1 MADDGTLPRVER
13 RGRDRGRRRVLRH
26 ARWLVQGGGRED
38 WQGPVAVQSRIGRG
52 GEPDHVHGPRR
63 QAVRGRLRRDRQ
75 SAAEGE
81 RTFGVMNCD
90 GCHGG
95 GAVGWVGPSLRDG
108 RWRYGG
114 ADGDIFQ
121 SIYYGQPHGMPA
133 YGGLLP
139 PTAIW
144 KLVTYL
150 QSLEPPAN
158 VPTESWR

>member
-1 MADDGTLPRVER
+1 VDLRSVVLALVVSSACGGHEAAPATRHDARVFAGGVTPPASAPQVGKNPF
-13 RGRDRGRRRVLRH
+13 RG
-26 ARWLVQGGGRED
+26 
-38 WQGPVAVQSRIGRG
+38 
-52 GEPDHVHGPRR
+52 
-63 QAVRGRLRRDRQ
+63 DRQ
-75 SAAEGE
+75 SAVEGE

-95 GAVGWVGPSLRDG
+95 GAAGWVGPSLRDG

-114 ADGDIFQ
+114 SDEEIFR

-139 PTAIW
+139 PGAIW

-158 VPTESWR
+158 VPTQSWR

>member
-1 MADDGTLPRVER
+1 MD
-13 RGRDRGRRRVLRH
+13 LR
-26 ARWLVQGGGRED
+26 
-38 WQGPVAVQSRIGRG
+38 PVALALVVSAACRG
-52 GEPDHVHGPRR
+52 HEAAPAMRHEARVFAGGVAPPAGAAP
-63 QAVRGRLRRDRQ
+63 ALANPFRGDRQ

-81 RTFGVMNCD
+81 RTFGAMNCD

-114 ADGDIFQ
+114 SESEIFQ

-139 PTAIW
+139 PGAIW
-144 KLVTYL
+144 KVVTYL
-150 QSLEPPAN
+150 QSLEPPAS
-158 VPTESWR
+158 VPTQSWK

>member
-1 MADDGTLPRVER
+1 MDLRPVVALLLVTAGC
-13 RGRDRGRRRVLRH
+13 RGRDAARPSGVARLEARVL
-26 ARWLVQGGGRED
+26 AGG
-38 WQGPVAVQSRIGRG
+38 VAPPAAGLQADKNPFRG
-52 GEPDHVHGPRR
+52 
-63 QAVRGRLRRDRQ
+63 DRQ

-90 GCHGG
+90 GCHGS

-114 ADGDIFQ
+114 SDAEIFQ
-121 SIYYGQPHGMPA
+121 SICYGQPHGMPA

-139 PTAIW
+139 PDAIW

-158 VPTESWR
+158 VPTQSWR

>member
-1 MADDGTLPRVER
+1 VD
-13 RGRDRGRRRVLRH
+13 LR
-26 ARWLVQGGGRED
+26 LVVALLLVTGACGGREAARPP
-38 WQGPVAVQSRIGRG
+38 GVAG
-52 GEPDHVHGPRR
+52 GEARILAGGVAPPAGPP
-63 QAVRGRLRRDRQ
+63 QADKNPFRGDRQ

-114 ADGDIFQ
+114 SDAEVFR

-139 PTAIW
+139 PDAIW

-158 VPTESWR
+158 VPTQSWR

>member
-1 MADDGTLPRVER
+1 MDLRPVVAACLGALVVGAGCSGREAAPVSGGTLREARVFAGGVTPPAGAPQAGKNPF
-13 RGRDRGRRRVLRH
+13 RG
-26 ARWLVQGGGRED
+26 
-38 WQGPVAVQSRIGRG
+38 
-52 GEPDHVHGPRR
+52 
-63 QAVRGRLRRDRQ
+63 DRQ
-75 SAAEGE
+75 SAVEGE

-114 ADGDIFQ
+114 SDGEVFQ

-139 PTAIW
+139 AGAIW

-158 VPTESWR
+158 VPTQSWR

>member
-1 MADDGTLPRVER
+1 MAGGVAPPAGSAQADKNPF
-13 RGRDRGRRRVLRH
+13 RG
-26 ARWLVQGGGRED
+26 
-38 WQGPVAVQSRIGRG
+38 
-52 GEPDHVHGPRR
+52 
-63 QAVRGRLRRDRQ
+63 DRQ

-114 ADGDIFQ
+114 SDAEIFQ
-121 SIYYGQPHGMPA
+121 SICYGQPHGMPA

-139 PTAIW
+139 PDAIW

-158 VPTESWR
+158 VPTQSWR

>member
-1 MADDGTLPRVER
+1 MRHEARVFAGGVAPPAGAPLASENPF
-13 RGRDRGRRRVLRH
+13 RGN
-26 ARWLVQGGGRED
+26 
-38 WQGPVAVQSRIGRG
+38 
-52 GEPDHVHGPRR
+52 
-63 QAVRGRLRRDRQ
+63 RQ
-75 SAAEGE
+75 SAVEGE

-95 GAVGWVGPSLRDG
+95 GAAGWVGPSLRDG

-114 ADGDIFQ
+114 SDEEIFR

-139 PTAIW
+139 PAAIW

-158 VPTESWR
+158 VPTQSWR

>member
-1 MADDGTLPRVER
+1 MD
-13 RGRDRGRRRVLRH
+13 LR
-26 ARWLVQGGGRED
+26 
-38 WQGPVAVQSRIGRG
+38 PVALALVVSAACHGHEAAPAMRHEARVFAG
-52 GEPDHVHGPRR
+52 GVAP
-63 QAVRGRLRRDRQ
+63 
-75 SAAEGE
+75 AAEGE

>member
-1 MADDGTLPRVER
+1 VLSVGCGGHEAAPATTQLAARVFAGGVAPPAGPAPALANPF
-13 RGRDRGRRRVLRH
+13 RG
-26 ARWLVQGGGRED
+26 
-38 WQGPVAVQSRIGRG
+38 
-52 GEPDHVHGPRR
+52 
-63 QAVRGRLRRDRQ
+63 DRQ

-81 RTFGVMNCD
+81 RTFGAMNCD

-114 ADGDIFQ
+114 SESEIFQ

-139 PTAIW
+139 PGAIW
-144 KLVTYL
+144 KVVTYL
-150 QSLEPPAN
+150 QSLEPPAS
-158 VPTESWR
+158 VPTQSWK

>member
-1 MADDGTLPRVER
+1 MDLRPLVLALVVSAGCGGHEAAPATRHEA
-13 RGRDRGRRRVLRH
+13 RVL
-26 ARWLVQGGGRED
+26 AGGVTPPAGIALASEN
-38 WQGPVAVQSRIGRG
+38 PFRG
-52 GEPDHVHGPRR
+52 
-63 QAVRGRLRRDRQ
+63 DRK

-95 GAVGWVGPSLRDG
+95 GGAGWVGPSLRDG

-114 ADGDIFQ
+114 ADADIFQ
-121 SIYYGQPHGMPA
+121 SIFSGQPHGMPA

-139 PTAIW
+139 ATAIW

-150 QSLEPPAN
+150 QSLEPPAD

>member
-1 MADDGTLPRVER
+1 VGCGGHEGAPATTRLEARVFAGGVAPPAGAAPALANPF
-13 RGRDRGRRRVLRH
+13 RG
-26 ARWLVQGGGRED
+26 
-38 WQGPVAVQSRIGRG
+38 
-52 GEPDHVHGPRR
+52 
-63 QAVRGRLRRDRQ
+63 DRQ

-81 RTFGVMNCD
+81 RTFGAMNCD

-114 ADGDIFQ
+114 SEAEIFQ

-139 PTAIW
+139 PGAIW
-144 KLVTYL
+144 KVVTYL
-150 QSLEPPAN
+150 QSLEPPAS
-158 VPTESWR
+158 VPTQSWK

>member
-1 MADDGTLPRVER
+1 MDLRPLVLALVVSAGCGGHEAAPTTTRLEARVFAGGVAPPAGAAPALENPF
-13 RGRDRGRRRVLRH
+13 RG
-26 ARWLVQGGGRED
+26 
-38 WQGPVAVQSRIGRG
+38 
-52 GEPDHVHGPRR
+52 
-63 QAVRGRLRRDRQ
+63 DRQ

-81 RTFGVMNCD
+81 RTFGAMNCD

-114 ADGDIFQ
+114 SESEIFQ

-139 PTAIW
+139 PGAIW
-144 KLVTYL
+144 KVVTYL

-158 VPTESWR
+158 VPTQSWK

>member
-1 MADDGTLPRVER
+1 MDLRPLVLALAVSVGCGGHEGAPATTRLEARVVAGGVAPPAGAAPALANPF
-13 RGRDRGRRRVLRH
+13 RG
-26 ARWLVQGGGRED
+26 
-38 WQGPVAVQSRIGRG
+38 
-52 GEPDHVHGPRR
+52 
-63 QAVRGRLRRDRQ
+63 DRQ

-81 RTFGVMNCD
+81 RTFGAMNCD

-114 ADGDIFQ
+114 SESEIFQ

-139 PTAIW
+139 PGAIW
-144 KLVTYL
+144 KVVTYL
-150 QSLEPPAN
+150 QSLEPPAS
-158 VPTESWR
+158 VPTQSWK

>member
-1 MADDGTLPRVER
+1 VDLRPVVAVVALVACGGHQEGARPAPGLEE
-13 RGRDRGRRRVLRH
+13 RVL
-26 ARWLVQGGGRED
+26 AGG
-38 WQGPVAVQSRIGRG
+38 VAPSAGTTDIAAANPFKG
-52 GEPDHVHGPRR
+52 
-63 QAVRGRLRRDRQ
+63 DRP

-81 RTFGVMNCD
+81 RTFAAMNCD

-95 GAVGWVGPSLRDG
+95 GAVGFVGPSLRDG

-114 ADGDIFQ
+114 SDGQIYQ
-121 SIYYGQPHGMPA
+121 SIFAGRPRGMPA

-139 PTAIW
+139 AGAIW
-144 KLVTYL
+144 RLVTYL

>member
-1 MADDGTLPRVER
+1 MGLRPLILALVVSAACRGHDAAPAMGHEARVFAGGVTPPAGSPPQVSGNPF
-13 RGRDRGRRRVLRH
+13 RG
-26 ARWLVQGGGRED
+26 
-38 WQGPVAVQSRIGRG
+38 
-52 GEPDHVHGPRR
+52 
-63 QAVRGRLRRDRQ
+63 DRQ

-114 ADGDIFQ
+114 SDGEIFQ

-139 PTAIW
+139 AGAIW

-158 VPTESWR
+158 VPTQSWK

>member
-1 MADDGTLPRVER
+1 MDLRPLALALVVAAACGGQEAAPATRREARVFAGGVTLPGGTAPALENPF
-13 RGRDRGRRRVLRH
+13 RG
-26 ARWLVQGGGRED
+26 
-38 WQGPVAVQSRIGRG
+38 
-52 GEPDHVHGPRR
+52 
-63 QAVRGRLRRDRQ
+63 DRQ

-81 RTFGVMNCD
+81 RTFGAMNCD

-114 ADGDIFQ
+114 SDGEIFQ

-139 PTAIW
+139 AGAIW
-144 KLVTYL
+144 KVVTYL
-150 QSLEPPAN
+150 QLLEPPAN
-158 VPTESWR
+158 VPTQSWK